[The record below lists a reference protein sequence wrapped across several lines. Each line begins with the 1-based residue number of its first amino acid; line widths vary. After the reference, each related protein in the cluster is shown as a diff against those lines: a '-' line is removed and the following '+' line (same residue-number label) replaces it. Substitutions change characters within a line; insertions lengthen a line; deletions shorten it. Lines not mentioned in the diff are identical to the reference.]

1 MLADADVELEKVT
14 ALALS
19 MTHDML
25 LELQRR
31 FAAPVTGRNGEVG
44 REGLEHKTSA
54 QFKALG
60 TDLTKNV
67 RALTG
72 MLREAR
78 AQKKDAYAL
87 FKKMTLAERSE
98 VVIAHLR
105 EHLTVE
111 QKKDLIRLLLGQV
124 NEERA

>member
-1 MLADADVELEKVT
+1 MLSDTDVELEKVT

-31 FAAPVTGRNGEVG
+31 MYAPAKEGQAI
-44 REGLEHKTSA
+44 GLEHKSPA
-54 QFKALG
+54 QFKSLG

-111 QKKDLIRLLLGQV
+111 QKKDLIQLLLGQV
-124 NEERA
+124 NEDAK